1 LNRRGHF
8 REGSGDEMI
17 WAYIRKEVEPESRE
31 LTQDFA
37 LIRDALMSVLVI
49 MKNTLLR
56 ITSKAEICY
65 QSKFHYSM
73 RKAKLRKWLCERL
86 DYRRRALPCQ

>member
-8 REGSGDEMI
+8 REGSGDEMV
-17 WAYIRKEVEPESRE
+17 WTYIGKQVKPESRE

-37 LIRDALMSVLVI
+37 LIRDALMSVLAI
-49 MKNTLLR
+49 MQNTLLR

-65 QSKFHYSM
+65 QSEFH
-73 RKAKLRKWLCERL
+73 
-86 DYRRRALPCQ
+86 